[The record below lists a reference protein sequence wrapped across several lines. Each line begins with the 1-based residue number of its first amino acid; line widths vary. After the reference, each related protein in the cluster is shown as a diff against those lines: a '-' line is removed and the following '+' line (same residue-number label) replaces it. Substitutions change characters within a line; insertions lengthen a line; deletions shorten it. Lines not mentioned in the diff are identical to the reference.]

1 MTRYLTPSQI
11 VAINA
16 DQGGTLN
23 DTNGVE
29 AAAHRPRSTAF
40 GDDLFV
46 DLWSKAAAYLHSFAT
61 TQYFSDGNKRTA
73 WYAAATFLKLND
85 HPLPDVDA
93 IDAEVL
99 VHAAA
104 RDAFATDDEPNL
116 TIAKVAEWLRLKWE
130 HQRAGVCRDR
140 RLEYAMLARTGR
152 TVAGSLLDL
161 QHALLIGLAEET
173 FPCRVDF
180 CLISRIHWDREDVQH
195 PHAITVTV
203 HPPSGGPD
211 VTNHTEATRVP
222 AYYSPPSGH
231 PAHAH
236 TGRLPMDLYIELA
249 PIIPA
254 AGHYTVVVQID
265 GQLGAELPLEIRPR
279 GDLRLDASALDELA
293 NG

>member
-1 MTRYLTPSQI
+1 MTRYLTVAQI

-23 DTNGVE
+23 DANGVQ

-73 WYAAATFLKLND
+73 WYAAATFLKLNGY
-85 HPLPDVDA
+85 PLPDVDA

-99 VHAAA
+99 VHATA
-104 RDAFATDDEPNL
+104 RDVFATSDEPNL
-116 TIAKVAEWLRLKWE
+116 TIVKAAEWLRLKWA

-140 RLEYAMLARTGR
+140 RLEYAFLARTGR
-152 TVAGSLLDL
+152 VVAGTLLNL
-161 QHALLIGLAEET
+161 EHTLLIGLAEET
-173 FPCRVDF
+173 FPCMVDF
-180 CLISRIHWDREDVQH
+180 CFVGRIHWDREDTQH
-195 PHAITVTV
+195 PHVITVTV
-203 HPPSGGPD
+203 RPPSGGPPVAD
-211 VTNHTEATRVP
+211 DTEVTRLP
-222 AYYSPPSGH
+222 AYSSPPSGH
-231 PAHAH
+231 PEHAR
-236 TGRLPMDLYIELA
+236 TGRLPMDLYVELA

-254 AGHYTVVVQID
+254 EGRYTVAVQID
-265 GQLGAELPLEIRPR
+265 GQLGAELPLDIRPR
-279 GDLRLDASALDELA
+279 RDLRLDASALDELS

>member
-1 MTRYLTPSQI
+1 VTRYLTAAQI

-23 DTNGVE
+23 DANGVQ
-29 AAAHRPRSTAF
+29 AAAHRPQSTVF
-40 GDDLFV
+40 GDDLFAG
-46 DLWSKAAAYLHSFAT
+46 LWSKAAAYLHSFAT

-73 WYAAATFLKLND
+73 WYAAATFLQLND

-104 RDAFATDDEPNL
+104 RDVFATGDEPNL
-116 TIAKVAEWLRLKWE
+116 TIAKVAEWLRRKRE
-130 HQRAGVCRDR
+130 HQRVGVCRDR
-140 RLEYAMLARTGR
+140 RLEYALLARAGHI
-152 TVAGSLLDL
+152 VAGSLLDL

-180 CLISRIHWDREDVQH
+180 CLVGRIHWDREEVQH

-203 HPPSGGPD
+203 RPPSGGPD
-211 VTNHTEATRVP
+211 VTNHTETTRVP

-231 PAHAH
+231 PAHAR
-236 TGRLPMDLYIELA
+236 TGRLPMDLYVELA

-254 AGHYTVVVQID
+254 AGRYTVAVQID
-265 GQLGAELPLEIRPR
+265 GKPGAELPLEIRPR
-279 GDLRLDASALDELA
+279 GDLRLDEAALDELT